1 MMKRSFWKRL
11 LALCLCVC
19 LAPACALAQEDG
31 DGVTRSAFTLSLAV
45 HPDGFPN
52 DGAAHY
58 RDWEAFL
65 NKLSLRGTVDVQRF
79 LTPVSRVYLE
89 GGLYLNGEES
99 VPFVYD
105 GYHSYRYI
113 RSEALRG
120 DSIHFQMHN
129 FFEFML
135 KGYYF
140 MGLPTQLIALFLYP
154 EATYYLADSYYT
166 PIAGLLGGEGS
177 RTVSHAELYELC
189 EQLDLIVNEDFD
201 YERAYFYFTS
211 LLVDLGASDMAL
223 SKLGD
228 LESWL
233 FALDPDEQGMTVT
246 QSGDT
251 QTYVLGETQ
260 VFEKTVSD
268 GQTSFELYLPD
279 EEGYALAVSYQNSG
293 DALSLALRIT
303 LEEEERLALSLQAD
317 GLPTDGDLSAEGTV
331 EFAISGT
338 SLPEQP
344 QPVRLAYRYARDEQA
359 LPYGM
364 SLEVDWLHPATQSP
378 ALTLCYRADM
388 SAQPASAMVERV
400 YDNQN
405 DFFHLNESFMSEYK
419 ELYLPSL
426 AATFLPLVLELPAG
440 VISDTVAFLY
450 ETGIL
455 AFLGIE

>member
-1 MMKRSFWKRL
+1 MMKWSFWKRL

-19 LAPACALAQEDG
+19 LMPAWALAEDAG
-31 DGVTRSAFTLSLAV
+31 DGVTRSVFTLSLSA

-58 RDWEAFL
+58 RDWAAFL
-65 NKLSLRGTVDVQRF
+65 DKISLRGTVDVQRF
-79 LTPVSRVYLE
+79 LTPLSRVYFD
-89 GGLYLNGEES
+89 GGLYLNDRES
-99 VPFVYD
+99 IPFVYE
-105 GYHSYRYI
+105 GYYSFRYV
-113 RSEALRG
+113 RSDALRG

-154 EATYYLADSYYT
+154 EATYYLAESYYT
-166 PIAGLLGGEGS
+166 PVAELLGGEGD
-177 RTVSHAELYELC
+177 RTISHAELYELC
-189 EQLDLIVNEDFD
+189 EQLDLIVNEDD

-211 LLVDLGASDMAL
+211 LLVDVGASDMAL
-223 SKLGD
+223 YKLGD

-233 FALDPDEQGMTVT
+233 FAMDPEEQGMTIT

-251 QTYVLGETQ
+251 QTYVLGETK
-260 VFEKTVSD
+260 VFEKTVSE
-268 GQTSFELYLPD
+268 GKTSFELYLPD
-279 EEGYALAVSYQNSG
+279 EEGYALTVSYQSGG
-293 DALSLALRIT
+293 DALSLTVKAT
-303 LEEEERLALSLQAD
+303 LEEEERLSLSVKAD
-317 GLPTDGDLSAEGTV
+317 GLPVNGALSANGTV
-331 EFAISGT
+331 EVAVGGAC
-338 SLPEQP
+338 LMEQP
-344 QPVRLAYRYARDEQA
+344 DPVRLAYRYARDAEQ

-364 SLEVDWLHPATQSP
+364 TLEADWLHPATQSP
-378 ALTLCYRADM
+378 ALTLRYQADM
-388 SAQPASAMVERV
+388 SAQPASILEDHI

-419 ELYLPSL
+419 ELYTSSL
-426 AATFLPLVLELPAG
+426 AAAFLPFALELPAG